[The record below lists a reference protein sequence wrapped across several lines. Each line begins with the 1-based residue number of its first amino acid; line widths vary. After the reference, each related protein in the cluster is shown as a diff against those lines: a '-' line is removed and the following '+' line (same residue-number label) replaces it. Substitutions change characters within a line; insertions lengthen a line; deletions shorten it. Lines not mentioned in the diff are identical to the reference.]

1 QPDLRRLLH
10 HRPGEVLGL
19 VVLRSDRADHVLS
32 ELVGPLLRRDLVLG
46 ELEVHLTPPHGLG
59 DLPAGRLLPGS
70 IPLMAGTQTSTR
82 RRMRGP
88 ERKAQLLD
96 VARKV
101 FGAKGFHGVSM
112 EDVAR
117 EAGVTKPILY
127 DHFSSKEALYLALL
141 DADAQALEDRIRAA
155 LQAPT
160 GNRERIRASFEAYF
174 DFVDEHAEGFRMMM
188 QETVGTDDVFRS
200 QVGRV
205 RDRIMR
211 EVSDLIVRESQ
222 GRLDRDEADDVAL
235 ALVGMV
241 ETSARHDP
249 GGPRERRRRTVDTL
263 VRLAWRGITA
273 LTL

>member
-1 QPDLRRLLH
+1 M
-10 HRPGEVLGL
+10 V
-19 VVLRSDRADHVLS
+19 RA
-32 ELVGPLLRRDLVLG
+32 E
-46 ELEVHLTPPHGLG
+46 
-59 DLPAGRLLPGS
+59 
-70 IPLMAGTQTSTR
+70 TSTK

-88 ERKAQLLD
+88 ERKAQLLE

-141 DADAQALEDRIRAA
+141 DADSLELEERIRTA
-155 LQAPT
+155 LAAPT

-174 DFVDEHAEGFRMMM
+174 EFVDEHAEGFQLLM
-188 QETVGTDDVFRS
+188 QETVGANEDFRRG
-200 QVGRV
+200 VGAV
-205 RDRIMR
+205 RDRIQQ

-222 GRLDRDEADDVAL
+222 GRLDREDADTVAL
-235 ALVGMV
+235 GLVGMA
-241 ETSARHDP
+241 ETAARHDP
-249 GGPRERRRRTVDTL
+249 GGSPERRGRRVDTL
-263 VRLAWRGITA
+263 VRLAWRGITN

>member
-1 QPDLRRLLH
+1 
-10 HRPGEVLGL
+10 
-19 VVLRSDRADHVLS
+19 
-32 ELVGPLLRRDLVLG
+32 
-46 ELEVHLTPPHGLG
+46 
-59 DLPAGRLLPGS
+59 
-70 IPLMAGTQTSTR
+70 
-82 RRMRGP
+82 MRGP

-141 DADAQALEDRIRAA
+141 DADAQTLEGRIREA
-155 LQAPT
+155 LAAPT
-160 GNRERIRASFEAYF
+160 GNRERIRASFQAYF
-174 DFVDEHAEGFRMMM
+174 DFVDEHAEGFRLMM
-188 QETVGTDDVFRS
+188 QETVGTDDLSRS
-200 QVGRV
+200 HVGAV
-205 RDRIMR
+205 RDRIMG

-222 GRLDRDEADDVAL
+222 GHLDREQADTVAL
-235 ALVGMV
+235 GLVGMV
-241 ETSARHDP
+241 ETAARRDP
-249 GGPRERRRRTVDTL
+249 GGPKESRRRTVDTL